1 MTALHN
7 WHYQNITPAMPKH
20 QDGSFGQCCKEHVS
34 GAGTSAEGFLMNPF
48 TIHLSCERLISSAM
62 REWYIS

>member
-34 GAGTSAEGFLMNPF
+34 AVGISAEGFLLNPF
-48 TIHLSCERLISSAM
+48 AIHLSCERLISSAL